1 MPYMR
6 ASRVGPARPAE
17 EASEPGGGAVL
28 GTGLGSGLGG
38 VLGYGSVIPETPGRS
53 ALPPSNPADVRA
65 SSGYGVTGAQVV
77 VSKEGRVEGTDDDE
91 A

>member
-1 MPYMR
+1 
-6 ASRVGPARPAE
+6 
-17 EASEPGGGAVL
+17 VL